1 MPALSPRSYI
11 PVPASERVQRTTT
24 KTVHGDCV
32 SLSTTE
38 SRLRSCIDSKVVNRL
53 DDDRNAGQSGAGTMR
68 QMVCVRGL
76 LLVAGIAASGALW
89 PSASRAFTQEDQ
101 RRLCT
106 PDVLRLCSSEI
117 PDVER
122 ITACMRR
129 QRANLSEGCRS
140 VFGKP
145 AQSASADR

>member
-1 MPALSPRSYI
+1 MMTATS
-11 PVPASERVQRTTT
+11 
-24 KTVHGDCV
+24 
-32 SLSTTE
+32 
-38 SRLRSCIDSKVVNRL
+38 VNPE
-53 DDDRNAGQSGAGTMR
+53 GTMPTNLLH
-68 QMVCVRGL
+68 VREL
-76 LLVAGIAASGALW
+76 LLAASVVACCALW
-89 PSASRAFTQEDQ
+89 PSASRAFTEEDQ

-106 PDVLRLCSSEI
+106 PDVLRLCSAEI

-145 AQSASADR
+145 AQSASAVK

>member
-1 MPALSPRSYI
+1 
-11 PVPASERVQRTTT
+11 VQRTIT
-24 KTVHGDCV
+24 KTVHGDCA

-38 SRLRSCIDSKVVNRL
+38 STLRSCIDSKAVNRL
-53 DDDRNAGQSGAGTMR
+53 DDGRNDGQPDEGTMR
-68 QMVCVRGL
+68 QLFYVRGL

-89 PSASRAFTQEDQ
+89 PSASRAFTEADQ

-106 PDVLRLCSSEI
+106 PDVLRLCSAEI

>member
-1 MPALSPRSYI
+1 L
-11 PVPASERVQRTTT
+11 
-24 KTVHGDCV
+24 
-32 SLSTTE
+32 
-38 SRLRSCIDSKVVNRL
+38 
-53 DDDRNAGQSGAGTMR
+53 
-68 QMVCVRGL
+68 L

-89 PSASRAFTQEDQ
+89 PSASRAFTQEDA